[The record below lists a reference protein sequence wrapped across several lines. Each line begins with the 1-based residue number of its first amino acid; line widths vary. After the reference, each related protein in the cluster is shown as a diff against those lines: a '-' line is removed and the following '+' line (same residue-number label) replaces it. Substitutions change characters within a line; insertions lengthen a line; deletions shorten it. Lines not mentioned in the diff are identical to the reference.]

1 MAATATLA
9 GPGEACEVML
19 GAGTGGAGARAAVV
33 LLDAAATLGMVGF
46 LARYFVKSWKRL
58 THSRSTVMLM
68 YYCLI
73 LAATGFGAVRLVAEC
88 LQAGGVGGNAVETL
102 FVLASFGQLTV
113 QFGVVAFLLQG
124 SELSP
129 LEAALRTVAMAAG
142 LGLVDLFAEVV
153 MSVTTKG
160 TNFAYHGDA
169 PLEAHKATWG
179 FWTGHYTLLTVFY
192 GGVAA
197 VPHTRLRDYLP
208 ARPSFFTYVK
218 LMAGLAFGCMV
229 GASVLV
235 AGQRFGF
242 CIFGLF
248 WTAYKLL
255 LCPVLYFTFV
265 ADFFF
270 EHSLFFASTVRHEHE
285 EEFYAHLK
293 DAGYY
298 DEQSGLTL
306 PSERDYHAPDL
317 VAEGATPPP
326 PAAAQPP

>member
-1 MAATATLA
+1 
-9 GPGEACEVML
+9 
-19 GAGTGGAGARAAVV
+19 
-33 LLDAAATLGMVGF
+33 
-46 LARYFVKSWKRL
+46 
-58 THSRSTVMLM
+58 
-68 YYCLI
+68 
-73 LAATGFGAVRLVAEC
+73 
-88 LQAGGVGGNAVETL
+88 
-102 FVLASFGQLTV
+102 
-113 QFGVVAFLLQG
+113 
-124 SELSP
+124 
-129 LEAALRTVAMAAG
+129 
-142 LGLVDLFAEVV
+142 

-160 TNFAYHGDA
+160 TNFAYRGDA
-169 PLEAHKATWG
+169 PLEAHTATWG
-179 FWTGHYTLLTVFY
+179 FWTGHYTLLAVFY
-192 GGVAA
+192 SGVAA

-218 LMAGLAFGCMV
+218 LMAGLALGCMV

-298 DEQSGLTL
+298 DEQSGLAL
-306 PSERDYHAPDL
+306 PSERDYHAPDPVL
-317 VAEGATPPP
+317 SDVVL
-326 PAAAQPP
+326 